1 MTRKKRMTDKAY
13 KDYMALRIADF
24 AFGLCQF
31 WQAGE
36 VLLDQDAKDDETYF
50 RRAIERLNENQ
61 RWDLLVEMFRLTTL
75 EANYFTKPTIESGDA
90 RRIVIGVIAR
100 FPRLQQLLQYNPK
113 KDMLPDSLKI
123 G

>member
-1 MTRKKRMTDKAY
+1 
-13 KDYMALRIADF
+13 
-24 AFGLCQF
+24 
-31 WQAGE
+31 
-36 VLLDQDAKDDETYF
+36 
-50 RRAIERLNENQ
+50 
-61 RWDLLVEMFRLTTL
+61 LLVEMFRLTTL

-100 FPRLQQLLQYNPK
+100 FPKLQQLLQYNPK